1 MRLPSV
7 GDAPGLVA
15 TRQEAIETLA
25 RLIAPMMPHLAEE
38 VYPRMHPTAA
48 TLVAD
53 LPWPEADP
61 DLLGA
66 ETVTIA
72 VQVMGKLRGTISV
85 PPDAPRDANIAAAK
99 AEANVGRALQGKR
112 IVKEIYV
119 PDRII
124 NFVVAMMRRRRM
136 LALAAGATLSGC
148 GFQPVYMPTASG
160 KAGVAQREL
169 AAIQVDI
176 IPDRPGQLLRQALQ
190 DRLEMGSSGVAR
202 RYELSVAFGIS
213 GEGIAI
219 EQDTNVTRIRE
230 IGTATWSLVAQD
242 PGRTRLTSGYAKSVD
257 AINLFDAQ
265 YFAADL
271 GNEAV
276 QRRLAEALAD
286 QITLQLATFF
296 HKQAA
301 ASG

>member
-1 MRLPSV
+1 
-7 GDAPGLVA
+7 
-15 TRQEAIETLA
+15 
-25 RLIAPMMPHLAEE
+25 
-38 VYPRMHPTAA
+38 
-48 TLVAD
+48 
-53 LPWPEADP
+53 
-61 DLLGA
+61 
-66 ETVTIA
+66 
-72 VQVMGKLRGTISV
+72 
-85 PPDAPRDANIAAAK
+85 
-99 AEANVGRALQGKR
+99 
-112 IVKEIYV
+112 
-119 PDRII
+119 
-124 NFVVAMMRRRRM
+124 M
-136 LALAAGATLSGC
+136 LALAAGVTLSGC

-219 EQDTNVTRIRE
+219 EQNTTVTRLRM
-230 IGTATWSLVAQD
+230 IGTATWNLVAQD
-242 PGRTRLTSGYAKSVD
+242 PGRTRLTSGSAKSVD
-257 AINLFDAQ
+257 AINIFDAQ

-271 GNEAV
+271 ENETA

-296 HKQAA
+296 RRQEA
-301 ASG
+301 ASA

>member
-1 MRLPSV
+1 
-7 GDAPGLVA
+7 
-15 TRQEAIETLA
+15 
-25 RLIAPMMPHLAEE
+25 
-38 VYPRMHPTAA
+38 
-48 TLVAD
+48 
-53 LPWPEADP
+53 
-61 DLLGA
+61 
-66 ETVTIA
+66 
-72 VQVMGKLRGTISV
+72 
-85 PPDAPRDANIAAAK
+85 
-99 AEANVGRALQGKR
+99 
-112 IVKEIYV
+112 
-119 PDRII
+119 
-124 NFVVAMMRRRRM
+124 MRRRRM
-136 LALAAGATLSGC
+136 LALTAGVTLSGC

-219 EQDTNVTRIRE
+219 EQNTTVTRLRM
-230 IGTATWSLVAQD
+230 IGTATWNLVAQD
-242 PGRTRLTSGYAKSVD
+242 PGRTRLTSGSAKSVD
-257 AINLFDAQ
+257 AINIFDAQ

-271 GNEAV
+271 ENETA

-296 HKQAA
+296 RRQEA
-301 ASG
+301 ASA